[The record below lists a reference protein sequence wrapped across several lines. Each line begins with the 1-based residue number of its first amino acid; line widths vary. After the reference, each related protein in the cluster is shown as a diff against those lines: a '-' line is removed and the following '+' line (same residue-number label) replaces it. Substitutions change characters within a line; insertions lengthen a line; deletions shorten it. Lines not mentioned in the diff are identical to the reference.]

1 MPRPNRRVGHQG
13 WKGRH
18 DETRSQRHGRVSG
31 KQVRQGPSGG
41 TQPPGKST
49 VAKSRQGKVGILTYH
64 APEVAK
70 QLKMLAAETGMT
82 QAQLVAKG
90 LNVVFRTYGKPTIA
104 AEQ

>member
-1 MPRPNRRVGHQG
+1 MKRDRSDMVEFLTS
-13 WKGRH
+13 KSGRA
-18 DETRSQRHGRVSG
+18 RSEGQ
-31 KQVRQGPSGG
+31 P
-41 TQPPGKST
+41 PPGKST
-49 VAKSRQGKVGILTYH
+49 VPKSRQGKVGILTYH

>member
-1 MPRPNRRVGHQG
+1 MPIR
-13 WKGRH
+13 
-18 DETRSQRHGRVSG
+18 QRG
-31 KQVRQGPSGG
+31 
-41 TQPPGKST
+41 
-49 VAKSRQGKVGILTYH
+49 A
-64 APEVAK
+64 AAK